1 MVVIVLP
8 LLLLALALRGTC
20 QSFSRKVDTAH
31 GTGTRC
37 DGWRIALLPAPSLR
51 GPRHIGSLDEVC
63 RACSILH
70 RQGDQGHV
78 VAAGAH
84 GLQDGLDLLDGLPAS
99 LGRSAQ
105 PDRALDNLDHGPRVR
120 LHASNGGAALADDVR
135 HRTLGHWEV
144 LDDGVAMDLGHSS
157 LNSFSWPSHLHHRLL
172 ALATRP
178 DGRPTPRLEVPPT
191 CALMAP
197 KMHRSIPGQRHLAAA
212 LPLEQP
218 QQRPRCLD
226 LRAAA
231 RELRGGGATIAG
243 LVDAQ
248 LRPGCRLD
256 VSQDCAS
263 PGHQALKSLPVQLN
277 RLRSMSVE
285 HFLQERPRPTN
296 SVRLSKDVH
305 HAGLGSRIH
314 LQPSSGAGFDVLD
327 ARARPSDDD
336 ADDSARHLHTSL
348 GHGAAFQPLKGL
360 LDCCKLPDE
369 LNSTSL
375 SCRDRL
381 RVDKNEG
388 TSVGFK
394 HPNPRTAFPNDPPSN
409 VLRNLETPK
418 GMSHAQE
425 VFQLGNG
432 IGYAKG
438 LNPADSLEVLVHPQ
452 VEHPALLL
460 QSPSLCACLAD
471 DPPAEALGHLEV

>member
-1 MVVIVLP
+1 
-8 LLLLALALRGTC
+8 
-20 QSFSRKVDTAH
+20 
-31 GTGTRC
+31 
-37 DGWRIALLPAPSLR
+37 
-51 GPRHIGSLDEVC
+51 
-63 RACSILH
+63 
-70 RQGDQGHV
+70 
-78 VAAGAH
+78 
-84 GLQDGLDLLDGLPAS
+84 
-99 LGRSAQ
+99 
-105 PDRALDNLDHGPRVR
+105 
-120 LHASNGGAALADDVR
+120 
-135 HRTLGHWEV
+135 
-144 LDDGVAMDLGHSS
+144 MDLGHSS
-157 LNSFSWPSHLHHRLL
+157 LNGFRWPTDLHHRLL

-178 DGRPTPRLEVPPT
+178 DGRPTPRLEVTPAG
-191 CALMAP
+191 ALLARQ
-197 KMHRSIPGQRHLAAA
+197 MHRSIPGQRHLAAA
-212 LPLEQP
+212 LPLELP
-218 QQRPRCLD
+218 QQRARGLD

-248 LRPGCRLD
+248 LRPRCCLD

-296 SVRLSKDVH
+296 SVRLSEDVH
-305 HAGLGSRIH
+305 PAGLGSRIH

-348 GHGAAFQPLKGL
+348 GRGAAFQPLQGL
-360 LDCCKLPDE
+360 LDCCKLSDE

-381 RVDKNEG
+381 RVDKNGG

-418 GMSHAQE
+418 GMSNAQE

-452 VEHPALLL
+452 VEHPALVL

-471 DPPAEALGHLEV
+471 DPPTEALGDLEVQLPHGRQAARGRFHFVGQPDQHRSATFACDLQPHGAPASLHQRPAVARALRSPARDDDASHSKADLRCKQAAKQASAVYESDLERLSGGPRRGILRGLKHQSCQQ